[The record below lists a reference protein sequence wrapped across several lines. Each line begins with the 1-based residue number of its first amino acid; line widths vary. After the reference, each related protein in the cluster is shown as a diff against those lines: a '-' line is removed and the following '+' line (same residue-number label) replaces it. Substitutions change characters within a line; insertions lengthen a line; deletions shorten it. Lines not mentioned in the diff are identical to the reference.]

1 MRPRPRFRS
10 CSIDITAYRLAATEQ
25 FAGLTVAEGKV
36 AFWKQKSPIDLPR
49 LWPCDKIRPRL
60 RNKT

>member
-1 MRPRPRFRS
+1 MA
-10 CSIDITAYRLAATEQ
+10 CRLAVIEQ
-25 FAGLTVAEGKV
+25 FAGLTAAEGRG

-49 LWPCDKIRPRL
+49 LSPGDKIRPRL